1 MLMCSLRV
9 VLSPLSFSFA
19 TLLDISPWVC
29 LKLWVRAV
37 LVCQKEPRCEA
48 LFASVLG
55 TASDAAH
62 RSRMGLLSLYSSAGL
77 ARGS

>member
-1 MLMCSLRV
+1 MLMCSRRV
-9 VLSPLSFSFA
+9 VFVAPLFLLCDAFKHF
-19 TLLDISPWVC
+19 TLALPQM
-29 LKLWVRAV
+29 AV
-37 LVCQKEPRCEA
+37 LVRQKELRCEA